1 MKATMLHSENSAVGM
16 YRIWQPAKYLKKL
29 GWETA
34 VTDDEMHT
42 MKVDGP
48 EGMEGLAK
56 GSDIIVAQRP
66 ENIENVALFMA
77 MRDQF
82 QAPFVFEIDDNIY
95 DVAKSSIAYQ
105 HWYPGSPRILV
116 VELLMREAN
125 AITVTTE
132 NLKELYSKF
141 NDNIFVLPNM
151 QDPEIWDVKK
161 NKSKNFTI
169 GWAGSA
175 THYDDLKM
183 IWKPIKRFLYNHKD
197 ARFKVVGANCDFLEG
212 HPQVEIVTE
221 FAGIRDY
228 PQYLADLGFDVGVV
242 PVVNRA
248 FNLGKSNIKWQEYSM
263 AGIPTIAS
271 NLGEYKEIEHE
282 VTGLLASSDE
292 WNWLSNLEKIYDDRE
307 LGSELASN
315 AKQYIL
321 KNLNIK
327 ERIGEYDRIY
337 RDIIRKY
344 KSS

>member
-1 MKATMLHSENSAVGM
+1 MKSTMLHSENSAVGM
-16 YRIWQPAKYLKKL
+16 YRIWQPAKYLKKM

-34 VTDDEMHT
+34 LTDDEMHQ
-42 MKVDGP
+42 MKVDGTD
-48 EGMEGLAK
+48 GMEGLAR

-95 DVAKSSIAYQ
+95 DISKSSIAYQ
-105 HWYPGSPRILV
+105 HWYPGSPRVLV
-116 VELLMREAN
+116 VELLMREAD

-132 NLKELYSKF
+132 NLKQLYSKF
-141 NDNIFVLPNM
+141 NDNIYVIPNM
-151 QDPEIWDVKK
+151 QDPEIWDIKMK
-161 NKSKNFTI
+161 KSKDFTI

-183 IWKPIKRFLYNHKD
+183 IWKPIKKFLHTHED
-197 ARFKVVGANCDFLEG
+197 AIFKVVGANCDFLEG
-212 HPQVEIVTE
+212 HPQVDIVTK

-228 PQYLADLGFDVGVV
+228 PQYLADLAFDIGVI
-242 PVVNRA
+242 PVVHRD

-263 AGIPTIAS
+263 ANIPTIAS
-271 NLGEYKEIEHE
+271 NIGEYKEIEHG
-282 VTGLLASSDE
+282 VTGLLTNDDNS
-292 WNWLSNLEKIYDDRE
+292 WLYNLEKLYDDKQLRE
-307 LGSELASN
+307 DLSSN